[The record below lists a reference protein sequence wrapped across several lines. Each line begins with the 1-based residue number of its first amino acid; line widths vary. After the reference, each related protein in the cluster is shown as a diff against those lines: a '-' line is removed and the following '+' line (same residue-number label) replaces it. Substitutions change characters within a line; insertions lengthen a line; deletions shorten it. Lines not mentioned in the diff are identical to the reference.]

1 MAWASPTGLGV
12 QLAASRRR
20 GELAQAA
27 RASLAC
33 YARHGAVARAGC
45 PQREVVPLG
54 QLQRRTVPVTVPS
67 CSSESA
73 TPSRRTPDSPELAGR
88 RRRSRRLRPRARD
101 SESGP
106 PAPARPC
113 QRRPPAASR
122 ARRRRGP
129 RAIAP
134 GPPRPAAAQPPQDVA
149 AQALITYTGKGPG
162 PGSRRDRVLQWA
174 SGFASGSSHLI
185 KKRLADA
192 GENRGRAGF
201 NVKSRLVVIRLARGL
216 ADGSYI

>member
-1 MAWASPTGLGV
+1 MTGPESRCPHASLGPCAYGRPRGGAGTVAWASPTGLGV

-73 TPSRRTPDSPELAGR
+73 TGSPSRTTPDSPELAGR

-101 SESGP
+101 SESGLP
-106 PAPARPC
+106 PPARPC
-113 QRRPPAASR
+113 QRRPPAARPAGAHR
-122 ARRRRGP
+122 A
-129 RAIAP
+129 AAP
-134 GPPRPAAAQPPQDVA
+134 GRTERSPLRMSRPRH
-149 AQALITYTGKGPG
+149 Y
-162 PGSRRDRVLQWA
+162 
-174 SGFASGSSHLI
+174 
-185 KKRLADA
+185 
-192 GENRGRAGF
+192 
-201 NVKSRLVVIRLARGL
+201 
-216 ADGSYI
+216 